1 MNSYNLNVI
10 QDTLNK
16 IHPKQIVNKVGN
28 LKVSMFKVK
37 YEYTT
42 NRNNSKTGEKYFFI
56 NTFNP
61 QHDIKNE
68 LYDWVESYN
77 KDNEHRQI
85 SNVKFLESQCLGY
98 INI

>member
-16 IHPKQIVNKVGN
+16 VHPKQIVNRVEN

-37 YEYTT
+37 YEYVT
-42 NRNNSKTGEKYFFI
+42 NRNNKKQGEKYFLLNI
-56 NTFNP
+56 LNP
-61 QHDIKNE
+61 QANLEQE
-68 LYDWVESYN
+68 LLIWKEDYN
-77 KDNEHRQI
+77 KLNEHRQI
-85 SNVKFLESQCLGY
+85 SNVKLLESQCLGY

>member
-16 IHPKQIVNKVGN
+16 IHPKQIVNKVDN

-42 NRNNSKTGEKYFFI
+42 SRNNKKEG
-56 NTFNP
+56 
-61 QHDIKNE
+61 
-68 LYDWVESYN
+68 
-77 KDNEHRQI
+77 
-85 SNVKFLESQCLGY
+85 
-98 INI
+98 